1 MCIIFFLGITGS
13 WEGYV
18 GGANDLY
25 YNGANNA
32 KFSGSTQSSLSLL
45 RFDSNQIYV
54 GSGGNNNVYL
64 KSGNLII
71 PGTFEPSV
79 RSLRA
84 TLPAHRSQIFR

>member
-1 MCIIFFLGITGS
+1 MAIINQCSLSILFLGITGS

-64 KSGNLII
+64 KSGNSYNLTPI
-71 PGTFEPSV
+71 V
-79 RSLRA
+79 D
-84 TLPAHRSQIFR
+84 